1 MQSESKSAN
10 CGEARTYNVPNS
22 TLEPWWNTAGNNPV
36 SLGLMR
42 GSPSDS
48 PSPEQAVDGRS
59 QSDGGSNEEADD
71 TPEKSQSTIPKHSEL
86 DGSYVQVDQNLQP
99 MASAIPPK
107 GDGCI
112 TQPPQFELV
121 AHSMACAPNLYV
133 DPYYGGILAPFGQP
147 MVPPHVLDMH
157 HPRMPLP
164 HEMAQEPVYVNAK
177 QYHGILRRR
186 ESCAKAELEKKLI
199 KVRKP
204 YLHESRHQH
213 ALKRAR
219 ASGGRFAKKS
229 DAGTSKGDGSGSA
242 VPLQSVHSSGSEP
255 LLSNA
260 ADVPE
265 WHKDRSLAEH
275 QNSYSNGNG
284 YGKQISFQESKYQ
297 AQSAQV
303 GEGGSSGQRW

>member
-1 MQSESKSAN
+1 MGGGVRVL
-10 CGEARTYNVPNS
+10 GELDMRKTVAEMGEN
-22 TLEPWWNTAGNNPV
+22 EPWWNTAGNNPV

-48 PSPEQAVDGRS
+48 PSPEQAVDGLS

-147 MVPPHVLDMH
+147 M
-157 HPRMPLP
+157 
-164 HEMAQEPVYVNAK
+164 
-177 QYHGILRRR
+177 I
-186 ESCAKAELEKKLI
+186 
-199 KVRKP
+199 
-204 YLHESRHQH
+204 
-213 ALKRAR
+213 
-219 ASGGRFAKKS
+219 
-229 DAGTSKGDGSGSA
+229 
-242 VPLQSVHSSGSEP
+242 QSV
-255 LLSNA
+255 
-260 ADVPE
+260 PE
-265 WHKDRSLAEH
+265 RSLCLICL
-275 QNSYSNGNG
+275 GL
-284 YGKQISFQESKYQ
+284 
-297 AQSAQV
+297 
-303 GEGGSSGQRW
+303 